1 MWYYIAVYLTMS
13 SPEYTSERVVAVSH
27 FPVRIMLLQLWSI
40 RCSWGKWSKQ
50 FAVNWWHL
58 ALCRRH
64 KYIINYL
71 TVIARYHSTIC
82 VPGIFTSFWICAL
95 IEFRTGALN
104 SFGTWSMSV
113 YCRRRVFFHVAFQ
126 SSQTRSSIFSFFIS
140 LFTKIMHFS
149 SSFSAISLRFACVF
163 FIRIKALIMFHMSDS
178 VPINASIC
186 SSDISCHFSSDS
198 TASSYAFTSCCACI
212 ISSAGVM
219 GRCKKIVK
227 KKALF

>member
-64 KYIINYL
+64 KYIIIYL
-71 TVIARYHSTIC
+71 TWTARYHSVTC
-82 VPGIFTSFWICAL
+82 VHGTFSSFWISEL
-95 IEFRTGALN
+95 TFHRTGARRSLGII
-104 SFGTWSMSV
+104 SRSV
-113 YCRRRVFFHVAFQ
+113 YSRRRVFFQTAFQ
-126 SSQTRSSIFSFFIS
+126 SSHTRSSTFNLFII
-140 LFTKIMHFS
+140 LAINVIHFS
-149 SSFSAISLRFACVF
+149 SSFSASFLLLAWIF
-163 FIRIKALIMFHMSDS
+163 FINISQLIICHRSDS
-178 VPINASIC
+178 VQMIASIC
-186 SSDISCHFSSDS
+186 SSVSSCHFSSKS
-198 TASSYAFTSCCACI
+198 TASSYAFTSCCACAVRF
-212 ISSAGVM
+212 AGFVM
-219 GRCKKIVK
+219 WCKKIVK